1 MTVPIPRRKAD
12 SRHCGFTL
20 IELLVVIAI
29 IAILAGML
37 LPVLGKAKQK
47 AHGIKCMNNNR
58 QLMVA
63 LRFYADDY
71 NDWFPPNDYHYLRP
85 MTEAVRNW
93 VCGTMSVDS
102 DAVNA
107 ALMVNSKYSVL
118 AIYQKNYEIFRC
130 PADRS
135 RTTDGTRPRVR
146 SMSMNSAVGT
156 RYNTPPPGAPV
167 GGGWLPGAYND
178 AQTEWLTYGKMSSII
193 RPSPVDLWV
202 LMDENPK
209 TINDASLAIQCNPD
223 SNLFVDSPAVYHNG
237 SGGIAFA
244 DGHADTHRWKEDF
257 TLKID
262 GLNKMAPGP
271 NRDLK
276 WLQEH
281 TSARR

>member
-12 SRHCGFTL
+12 SRHRGFTL

-47 AHGIKCMNNNR
+47 AHGIRCMNNNR
-58 QLMVA
+58 QLMLA
-63 LRFYADDY
+63 LRFYADDFS
-71 NDWFPPNDYHYLRP
+71 DWFPPNDYHYLQP
-85 MTEAVRNW
+85 MTESVRNW

-107 ALMVNSKYSVL
+107 ALMVNSKYSLL
-118 AIYQKNYEIFRC
+118 ALYQKNYEIFRC
-130 PADRS
+130 PADHS

-156 RYNTPPPGAPV
+156 RYNTTPPGAPV

-193 RPSPVDLWV
+193 RPAPVDLWV

-237 SGGIAFA
+237 AGGLAFA
-244 DGHADTHRWKEDF
+244 DGHAETHRWKEDF
-257 TLKID
+257 TLNIN